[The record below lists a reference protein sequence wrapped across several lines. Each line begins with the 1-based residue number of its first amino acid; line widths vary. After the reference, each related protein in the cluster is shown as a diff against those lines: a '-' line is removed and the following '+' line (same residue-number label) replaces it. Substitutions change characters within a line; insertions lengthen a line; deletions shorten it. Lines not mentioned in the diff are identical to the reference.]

1 MSLRFLLQAAPHA
14 NFVVGV
20 VAGFIIATVVV
31 LIVCLLLVVKYKH
44 KKISSGEYVNY
55 TAATAACFLF
65 TVVVFFTAFV
75 DNVCWFQPTT
85 ESRFVLSHMHVQI
98 C

>member
-65 TVVVFFTAFV
+65 TVVVFS
-75 DNVCWFQPTT
+75 Q
-85 ESRFVLSHMHVQI
+85 LSLTIFAGFNLPQRAGLF
-98 C
+98 